1 MVTTL
6 SPVRLQHGE
15 QVHRR
20 LKLEEHIQRK
30 TSPSAKF
37 NSQLEGLFP
46 ELHRKWTLIVPL
58 MSFTQ
63 KAFLYQKAP

>member
-6 SPVRLQHGE
+6 SSVRLQHGE

-37 NSQLEGLFP
+37 NSQLEGLFR
-46 ELHRKWTLIVPL
+46 EFQEN
-58 MSFTQ
+58 SFTQ
-63 KAFLYQKAP
+63 NSIPFLSIL